1 MGDAVMPAPLI
12 NLDIAT
18 EKRQAWLTSMQQHP
32 VRRLISTYCGDL
44 AAVAIWMACAWAAV
58 ILAGEVQDI
67 LWAYEVG
74 HAAEC
79 VRWGC

>member
-1 MGDAVMPAPLI
+1 MPAPLI

-18 EKRQAWLTSMQQHP
+18 EKRQAWLSAMQKHP
-32 VRRLISTYCGDL
+32 VRRLIATYGGDV
-44 AAVAIWMACAWAAV
+44 AAVAIWMVCAWAAV

-67 LWAYEVG
+67 LWAYEIG
-74 HAAEC
+74 RANEC